1 MYTIKLITEFE
12 YSELDSFIKNRISNF
27 DHKIFISKNFK
38 KNNFSFVLS
47 KDNEIKAFCPIS
59 YEKKLASNKEWKIG
73 TFFGISLPGIIVSD
87 KASIKELR
95 LIISTILK
103 EIDKICLKN
112 SFSHIKICFSDF
124 VNFDLNSLRFQIL
137 SRLLLE
143 YHYLNISMIGN
154 RIDLKKDFII
164 LANSIS
170 KGHKAILKNSN
181 YSLDYYDNEK
191 KKLNYNNFFSLINLV
206 MPNELSGNQE
216 YITYLYGIYKKNYL
230 EIVDVY
236 DGKEKIAVAVFAKI
250 NKTVEY
256 FHSRKINES
265 KNAHHFLILDA
276 IKKYKKQDFNFLNLG
291 VVSYGPQLHYIP
303 SKKHLNVSI
312 FKRGFKGDNYPL
324 VIYEKYFSK
333 NFFEENQRLRIK
345 NFSSLINE

>member
-112 SFSHIKICFSDF
+112 SFSHIKICF
-124 VNFDLNSLRFQIL
+124 
-137 SRLLLE
+137 
-143 YHYLNISMIGN
+143 G
-154 RIDLKKDFII
+154 
-164 LANSIS
+164 
-170 KGHKAILKNSN
+170 
-181 YSLDYYDNEK
+181 
-191 KKLNYNNFFSLINLV
+191 
-206 MPNELSGNQE
+206 LSG
-216 YITYLYGIYKKNYL
+216 
-230 EIVDVY
+230 
-236 DGKEKIAVAVFAKI
+236 F
-250 NKTVEY
+250 
-256 FHSRKINES
+256 S
-265 KNAHHFLILDA
+265 
-276 IKKYKKQDFNFLNLG
+276 NL
-291 VVSYGPQLHYIP
+291 
-303 SKKHLNVSI
+303 
-312 FKRGFKGDNYPL
+312 
-324 VIYEKYFSK
+324 
-333 NFFEENQRLRIK
+333 
-345 NFSSLINE
+345 